1 MDELLKELEK
11 VRKAM
16 KSFVNREDLTDDE
29 AEKLDSLNKQAAKL
43 EARITAEK
51 QLAQADVEAQERIE
65 EEKRQAVAE
74 AVKMEQA
81 KARRLQFGE
90 SPYQTKYDELSRYG
104 DLSAGATAM
113 VIDVLKRN
121 NQPVSGAAYKALAV
135 KIGELKNYSNTEEE
149 ERGIKYVKG
158 NFEIGT
164 GIKADLGS
172 IEASLKSDAFKAAT
186 DPMYTGGS
194 GVGSDW
200 VGTAYSSELWRTIR
214 ASNVIINRIPS
225 DVIPDGYS
233 SKYFPL
239 ESTDP
244 TWYKV
249 AEATASDGTLKVPA
263 ATVTAS
269 QVATGNKQ
277 ITVGKLGARV
287 LYTGEMTEDSLI
299 ASASQIRDQ
308 MAVSG
313 AEVMEHVAI
322 DGDVE
327 TSANK
332 NINDIA
338 GTPAGTEPFLLM
350 DGFRKLALVTNT
362 ANSRSASGLFTI
374 EDFKNTLKLMGSAGL
389 AGADPT
395 KLAFLLDYNAM
406 WAAMD
411 IPELKT
417 KDVSSYATIENGFLA
432 RVYRTEVL
440 NAYQMHR
447 AVSHRKANTSG
458 KIDLD
463 TDGNN
468 TTGAIL
474 AVRFDQWKQAFKRR
488 MTLETTRIANADAW
502 EIVALVRWGLAY
514 RDNEASAITYNV
526 GI

>member
-1 MDELLKELEK
+1 MEELLKELEK

-16 KSFVNREDLTDDE
+16 KSFVGRDDLTDDE
-29 AEKLDSLNKQAAKL
+29 AEKLDGLNKQAMKL

-51 QLAQADVEAQERIE
+51 QLAQADVEEQARIE
-65 EEKRQAVAE
+65 DEKNKAVAE

-90 SPYQTKYDELSRYG
+90 APYMTKFADTNKYDE
-104 DLSAGATAM
+104 LSAGATAL
-113 VIDVLKRN
+113 VIDVMKRN
-121 NQPVSGAAYKALAV
+121 NQPVSGAAYKALSL
-135 KIGELKNYSNTEEE
+135 KIGELKDYSNTEEGQ
-149 ERGIKYVKG
+149 RGINYVKN
-158 NFEIGT
+158 NFEAST
-164 GIKADLGS
+164 GIKADMNS
-172 IEASLKSDAFKAAT
+172 IEASIKAAT

-194 GVGSDW
+194 GIGSDW

-214 ASNVIINRIPS
+214 AANVVINRIPS
-225 DVIPDGYS
+225 DVIPDNYA

-249 AEATASDGTLKVPA
+249 AEAAASDSTLKVPA

-269 QVATGNKQ
+269 QVATGTKQ

-374 EDFKNTLKLMGSAGL
+374 EDFKNTLKLLGTAGL

-468 TTGAIL
+468 TTGSIL

-514 RDNEASAITYNV
+514 RDTEASAITYNV